1 MFHSLK
7 LSQPKTS
14 MQTRKSLKS
23 GVAFAA
29 WLTLAVLKSQAQTTA
44 TWTGPA
50 TGGEWNTAA
59 NWSTLAAPGT
69 DANQVTNVFV
79 GPSTNVNYNLPMV
92 ATGFG
97 TLTSYGVVNVN
108 TNGFNTTGVLMLKP
122 AGGDKLYVNAGGVM
136 NVTGNLALCSNAV
149 ANVTT
154 GGALNISGALYIG
167 SGATGGTSGG
177 GASSFATVTNSG
189 GLLTA
194 AATSLNIGN
203 GSVSTSP
210 LLVISGGTNNLGN
223 VSIKRSNA
231 GSGGY
236 GTLGSEGLMIYGG
249 LVNMTN
255 LNVGGGNANSF
266 LTTLISG
273 GTVTNYGSVSIN
285 QGSASRGSRLL
296 QTGGLFVVPDPG
308 VVNPNPTVASSLNVY
323 SVTGGTNLVGG
334 FYFGNSNLTG
344 VGTVN
349 FTNAAAIYVGSQGIA
364 SNGAATVTA
373 ALNSGGLF
381 GATAPWTSSVAMK
394 LISGTFT
401 FQAADLNGTANG
413 ITLNGSLSGAGGLS
427 KTGNGTLTLGAANT
441 YAGNTV
447 VGVGTLAVAAGG
459 SLTSPNILVN
469 SGATLDVSQVSG
481 YALNASQILAG
492 SGTVIGAV
500 TTSASSVIYPGS
512 NAVTGTL
519 TLQSSLTETGGAV
532 DEFNLSANPA
542 GAGNDFLSVVG
553 ALNLSGTNTI
563 LVNGALTAGAAYPL
577 IQYGSLTGD
586 VTNLV
591 VVGATGMLSN
601 SVAAQRIYFI
611 ALATLRGPTNTV
623 WVGNATANNWDVE
636 VTTNWLNG
644 AVLDYFVS
652 GDNVQFNNAG
662 GTNAIVNLAGTVTP
676 GSITVNITTSS
687 NYTFT
692 GTGAIGGVGS
702 LTVSNGLVTVL
713 TTNTYTGPTI
723 LAGGVLATPSLAN
736 SGTASGLGAATADP
750 NNLVFNGGTLD
761 YFGGSTGIDRGILL
775 TNSGGTFDV
784 TNGSTLTLNG
794 VLTGNGGL
802 TKVDTGTLALTAGNG
817 YTGNTTISNGVLVLN
832 TATAASSGS
841 LVLAGG
847 TVSLTTGGQTSYA
860 NNLTVTANSTLN
872 SAGGNNNIV
881 AGAWTGGS
889 NVTLNVLI
897 ASGGTFSV
905 NGNLTNFLGTIELG
919 NDAGFFRFNAGGG
932 NTTFGAPNAVI
943 DVGTNTASLLAR
955 NPGTIAVGTLFG
967 ASGTFVKGPSST
979 AGTLV
984 WQIGSNSNNPNSFY
998 YGTIANS
1005 AANEIGS
1012 VSKVG
1017 SGTLTLAGQSTYTG
1031 QTVINAG
1038 TLALTNNPVTGND
1051 GSINNSAT
1059 INLAAGAVLDVS
1071 GRSDGTFQLGGS
1083 ATQLLEGRGTIN
1095 GQLNVGGS
1103 GTVAP
1108 GGGPGGN
1115 TGTLTVTNTVTLNGT
1130 VWSKLNR
1137 ANTPNSDQ
1145 IVSTLGGITYGGT
1158 LVVTNIGAPLQ
1169 PGDTF
1174 TLFSGSGLGAATF
1187 STIVLPAYY
1196 TFDTSNLGVNGTI
1209 TVTGSSKPVLGA
1221 VDFSQLANGNLLFN
1235 ASNGVPNGGFAILSS
1250 TNLTL
1255 PLSQWTSVATG
1266 TFDGSGNVSN
1276 FSVTVN
1282 PAVPQAYYVLQGL

>member
-1 MFHSLK
+1 
-7 LSQPKTS
+7 

-23 GVAFAA
+23 GVSFAA
-29 WLTLAVLKSQAQTTA
+29 LLSLALLKSQAQTTA

-50 TGGEWNTAA
+50 SGGEWNTAA
-59 NWSTLAAPGT
+59 SWSTLAAPGT

-79 GPSTNVNYNLPMV
+79 GPSTNISYNLPMV

-149 ANVTT
+149 ANVAG
-154 GGALNISGALYIG
+154 GGALNISGSLYIG
-167 SGATGGTSGG
+167 SGATGGSSGG
-177 GASSFATVTNSG
+177 GVSSYGIMTNSG
-189 GLLTA
+189 GILTA

-203 GSVSTSP
+203 GSVTTSP
-210 LLVISGGTNNLGN
+210 LLVITGGTNNLGN
-223 VSIKRSNA
+223 VIVKRSNA

-236 GTLGSEGLMIYGG
+236 STLGSEGLMIYGG

-266 LTTLISG
+266 LTTLITG
-273 GTVTNYGSVSIN
+273 GIVTNYGSVTIN
-285 QGSASRGSRLL
+285 QGSAARGSRIL

-308 VVNPNPTVASSLNVY
+308 VVNPNPTVTSSLNVY

-334 FYFGNSNLTG
+334 FYFGNSNLTSA
-344 VGTVN
+344 GTVN

-364 SNGAATVTA
+364 SNGVAAVTA
-373 ALNSGGLF
+373 VLNSGGLF
-381 GATAPWTSSVAMK
+381 GATAAWTSSVPFR
-394 LISGTFT
+394 LTSGTFT
-401 FQAADLNGTANG
+401 FLAADPAGSANS
-413 ITLNGSLSGAGGLS
+413 ITLTGPLSGAGSLA
-427 KTGNGTLTLGAANT
+427 KTGNGTLTMGAANT
-441 YAGNTV
+441 YAGNTFI
-447 VGVGTLAVAAGG
+447 GAGTLAVAAGG

-481 YALNASQILAG
+481 FALNTSQILAG
-492 SGTVIGAV
+492 SGTVNGAV
-500 TTSASSVIYPGS
+500 TTSASAVVYPGS

-519 TLQSSLTETGGAV
+519 TLQGSLTETGGAV
-532 DEFNLSANPA
+532 NEFNLAANPA
-542 GAGNDFLSVVG
+542 GAGNDFLSVAG

-563 LVNGALTAGAAYPL
+563 LLNGALTAGAVYPL

-586 VTNLV
+586 VTNLA
-591 VVGATGMLSN
+591 VVGATGVLSN

-611 ALATLRGPTNTV
+611 ALATLRGPANTV
-623 WVGNATANNWDVE
+623 WVGNNSANNWDVE
-636 VTTNWLNG
+636 VTTNWLNAG
-644 AVLDYFVS
+644 ALDYFVS

-662 GTNAIVNLAGTVTP
+662 GTNSTINLAGTVTP

-692 GTGAIGGVGS
+692 GTGLIGGVGS
-702 LTVSNGLVTVL
+702 LTVSNGLLTVL
-713 TTNTYTGPTI
+713 TTNTYTGPTV
-723 LAGGVLATPSLAN
+723 LAGGVLATPNLAN
-736 SGTASGLGAATADP
+736 SGNPSGLGAATADP

-761 YFGGSTGIDRGILL
+761 YFGGSTGIDHGILL
-775 TNSGGTFDV
+775 TNAGGTLDV
-784 TNGSTLTLNG
+784 TNGTTLTLNG
-794 VLTGNGGL
+794 VLYGNGGL
-802 TKVDTGTLALTAGNG
+802 TKIDTGTLVLTAGNA
-817 YTGNTTISNGVLVLN
+817 YTGNTTVSNGVLALN
-832 TATAASSGS
+832 TATAASSGT
-841 LVLAGG
+841 LALAGG
-847 TVSLTTGGQTSYA
+847 TVSLTTGGQTTYA
-860 NNLTVTANSTLN
+860 NNLTVTANSTIN
-872 SAGGNNNIV
+872 SAGGNNNIL
-881 AGAWTGGS
+881 GGTWTGSS
-889 NVTLNVLI
+889 NVTLNVTI

-905 NGNLTNFLGTIELG
+905 NGSLTNFLGTIELG

-943 DVGTNTASLLAR
+943 DVGTNTATLEAR

-984 WQIGSNSNNPNSFY
+984 WQIGSNTNNPNSVY

-1017 SGTLTLAGQSTYTG
+1017 GGTLTLAGQSTYTG
-1031 QTVINAG
+1031 QTVINTG
-1038 TLALTNNPVTGND
+1038 TLALTNNPGTGND

-1059 INLAAGAVLDVS
+1059 INLVAGAVLDVS

-1108 GGGPGGN
+1108 GGGQGGN
-1115 TGTLTVTNTVTLNGT
+1115 TGTLTVTNSVTLNGT
-1130 VWSKLNR
+1130 VWLKLNR

-1145 IVSTLGGITYGGT
+1145 LVSSLGGITYGGT
-1158 LVVTNIGAPLQ
+1158 LVVTNIGSALQ
-1169 PGDTF
+1169 IGDTF
-1174 TLFSGSGLGAATF
+1174 TLFSGSGLGAGTF
-1187 STIVLPAYY
+1187 GSVVLPSYY
-1196 TFDTSNLGVNGTI
+1196 TFDTSNLGVNGTV
-1209 TVTGSSKPVLGA
+1209 TVTGTYKPALTK
-1221 VDFSQLANGNLLFN
+1221 VDFSFLASGYLTFN
-1235 ASNGVPNGGFAILSS
+1235 AVNGAPNGGFAILTS
-1250 TNLTL
+1250 TNAAL
-1255 PLSQWTSVATG
+1255 PLSQWTSIATG
-1266 TFDGSGNVSN
+1266 TFDGSGNLSN
-1276 FSVTVN
+1276 QYVTVD
-1282 PAVPQAYYVLQGL
+1282 PSLPQAYYVLQAQ